1 MIMLNILYYKLILNK
16 YKTKRK
22 EDKIMSKQKPTEK
35 QLNYLNQLLELNNL
49 ELKTKTISKK
59 EAFLIIRILNGSN
72 QFLNINDYIQPK
84 QIIN

>member
-1 MIMLNILYYKLILNK
+1 MIILNILYYKLILNK

-22 EDKIMSKQKPTEK
+22 EDKIMSKQKPTER
-35 QLNYLNQLLELNNL
+35 QLTYLNQLLELNNL
-49 ELKTKTISKK
+49 ELKTKSISKK

-84 QIIN
+84 QITS

>member
-1 MIMLNILYYKLILNK
+1 MLNILYYKLILNK

-35 QLNYLNQLLELNNL
+35 QLSYLNQLLELNNL
-49 ELKTKTISKK
+49 ELKTNIISKK

>member
-1 MIMLNILYYKLILNK
+1 
-16 YKTKRK
+16 
-22 EDKIMSKQKPTEK
+22 MSKQKPTEK
-35 QLNYLNQLLELNNL
+35 QLSYLNQLLELNNL
-49 ELKTKTISKK
+49 ELKTNIISKK

>member
-1 MIMLNILYYKLILNK
+1 LFNILIILLNK
-16 YKTKRK
+16 CIFAVLNLLKM
-22 EDKIMSKQKPTEK
+22 KIYTLASKQ
-35 QLNYLNQLLELNNL
+35 NL
-49 ELKTKTISKK
+49 PISKK

>member
-1 MIMLNILYYKLILNK
+1 MIILNILYYKLILNK

>member
-1 MIMLNILYYKLILNK
+1 MLNILYYKLILNK